1 MRTLPGVQLTRAS
14 DYGQYRSSWLV
25 TLPKEQKKI
34 VGMVSRDTDVLLPPT
49 NSPWQSFMRLDNGA
63 YRHFDWHRTRREAE
77 RAVLVEYRLRH
88 DEAEAH
94 EIVDMIVK
102 AREKAEANAA
112 RCLAENGP
120 NRHFY
125 LTFYRP
131 IIHIMGPDEQLEFQ
145 NAHMRDVVAK
155 ELSGRRPDPYGFGL
169 GTIERC
175 TYELRMNEL
184 EMERRA
190 RQAGGQDA

>member
-34 VGMVSRDTDVLLPPT
+34 VGMVARDTDVLLPPT

-102 AREKAEANAA
+102 AREKAETHAA
-112 RCLAENGP
+112 QFLAEGSP
-120 NRHFY
+120 FRY
-125 LTFYRP
+125 LVDPYWGVEGTKD
-131 IIHIMGPDEQLEFQ
+131 GLEEE
-145 NAHMRDVVAK
+145 NAHLAREVGK
-155 ELSGRRPDPYGFGL
+155 ELSGRRPDPHGFGL
-169 GTIERC
+169 GMIERLV
-175 TYELRMNEL
+175 YRIRMNEL
-184 EMERRA
+184 ELERRA
-190 RQAGGQDA
+190 RQAGDQDA